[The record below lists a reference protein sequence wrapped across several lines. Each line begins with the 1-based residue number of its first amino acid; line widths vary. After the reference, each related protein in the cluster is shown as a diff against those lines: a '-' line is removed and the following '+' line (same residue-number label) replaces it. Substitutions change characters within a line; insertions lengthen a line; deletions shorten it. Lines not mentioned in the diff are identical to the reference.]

1 MQIGIRLHDIEP
13 GTLENLPL
21 LFYIEVDSDNPVY
34 ESREGLLY
42 SRTDGSLILRPAGR

>member
-1 MQIGIRLHDIEP
+1 MKNRMKLPKAE
-13 GTLENLPL
+13 LEH